1 MVNELLVSL
10 VNSVLGIGKRTSKGN
25 HSYNCPFCNHHKP
38 KLEINFTDNK
48 NGDNPWHCW
57 ACNKKGRKLRSLFK
71 QIKASPEY
79 FSQLKKLVKSGYEVE
94 EIKSEEKILELPK
107 EFKNLIG
114 SKNIISRHASAYL
127 KRRNINEDDILKYN
141 IGYCTEGLY
150 SNRIIIPSYN
160 SDGQL
165 NFFVGRDFYD
175 SKMKYRNS
183 PTTKDI
189 VGFDLFINWD
199 EPIILCEGVFD
210 AMSFK
215 RNAIPLFGKT
225 VMNELQ
231 KKIIEFKVKV
241 IYLSLDSD
249 AIIDAI
255 KISENFINNG
265 IELRMMEFQEND
277 PNEIGFE
284 KLLYLIKET
293 SVTKFSDLM
302 KMKLNGTR
310 KKHMEI

>member
-1 MVNELLVSL
+1 LSYLYNR
-10 VNSVLGIGKRTSKGN
+10 GIDDS
-25 HSYNCPFCNHHKP
+25 
-38 KLEINFTDNK
+38 
-48 NGDNPWHCW
+48 
-57 ACNKKGRKLRSLFK
+57 
-71 QIKASPEY
+71 
-79 FSQLKKLVKSGYEVE
+79 
-94 EIKSEEKILELPK
+94 
-107 EFKNLIG
+107 
-114 SKNIISRHASAYL
+114 
-127 KRRNINEDDILKYN
+127 DILKYN